1 MENKNE
7 SRFYF
12 LLEIGKN
19 IDHQSERMKKAF
31 DFVNHKNYRAEWID
45 FDYLKIKNLSTKDPS
60 YRIVIENFDDSNS
73 SFEYLRHK
81 ELRIISPIVIFYCFR
96 NICLQPFC
104 DLPLRPYPIFS
115 QCMRG
120 LEVTSS
126 HLSPI
131 KQRQIK
137 NKIEMMSGKY
147 CNNLH
152 TTTSFLVTDSMLSQ
166 KTRSAIENNIPIM
179 NIEWIE
185 SCWLKYQYEY
195 RRAGEMDI
203 VSKYQVLIFHKLNI
217 VVSGQSM
224 KEREEI
230 KNLVET
236 NGGHYNPSLIMKP
249 IQKNTILLLN
259 SPNGEKYKHAKTMNI
274 PCLQTKWIY
283 DSLETGHILPFDQYY
298 IDTESE
304 SSENDVHENVYNP
317 DEDDN
322 YEEMNDENETQLN
335 QVEDEVDV
343 ENDDVEEYEC
353 DHNMCSLIQGGN
365 EEQNLEMNAPIPTI
379 MFSGFEREEK
389 LRLSKLCNEKIPEI
403 IIKDDSIVTSELTH
417 LILVEPCGT
426 EKVYAAI
433 VAGAFILKPNYI
445 EDSIKTNT
453 LLNEKEYQWG
463 NGIDDEKIGT
473 CCPKLM
479 KSAIKWNNHLK
490 QIKQSMFHGH
500 KFLLL
505 FDVTKFNCKM
515 LMSCANILRAGGAEI
530 IHPDEFNNVEKEEL
544 LELLHHIDYAIIQ
557 WREGQNFTINHK
569 SLFDYIEYF
578 EQNERLITDTIIYK
592 YIMEGPDV
600 TLVDLIAKYPTNIH

>member
-217 VVSGQSM
+217 VVSG
-224 KEREEI
+224 
-230 KNLVET
+230 V
-236 NGGHYNPSLIMKP
+236 
-249 IQKNTILLLN
+249 
-259 SPNGEKYKHAKTMNI
+259 
-274 PCLQTKWIY
+274 C
-283 DSLETGHILPFDQYY
+283 
-298 IDTESE
+298 
-304 SSENDVHENVYNP
+304 
-317 DEDDN
+317 
-322 YEEMNDENETQLN
+322 
-335 QVEDEVDV
+335 
-343 ENDDVEEYEC
+343 
-353 DHNMCSLIQGGN
+353 
-365 EEQNLEMNAPIPTI
+365 
-379 MFSGFEREEK
+379 
-389 LRLSKLCNEKIPEI
+389 
-403 IIKDDSIVTSELTH
+403 
-417 LILVEPCGT
+417 
-426 EKVYAAI
+426 
-433 VAGAFILKPNYI
+433 
-445 EDSIKTNT
+445 
-453 LLNEKEYQWG
+453 
-463 NGIDDEKIGT
+463 
-473 CCPKLM
+473 
-479 KSAIKWNNHLK
+479 
-490 QIKQSMFHGH
+490 
-500 KFLLL
+500 FLLV
-505 FDVTKFNCKM
+505 F
-515 LMSCANILRAGGAEI
+515 
-530 IHPDEFNNVEKEEL
+530 
-544 LELLHHIDYAIIQ
+544 
-557 WREGQNFTINHK
+557 
-569 SLFDYIEYF
+569 
-578 EQNERLITDTIIYK
+578 
-592 YIMEGPDV
+592 
-600 TLVDLIAKYPTNIH
+600 